1 MNYILAIDPSL
12 SNTGICLFDTIGNPI
27 KTMSIPTTSK
37 QSHGERL
44 KIIADVLLGL
54 RQQYPI
60 TLIVL
65 ESGFS
70 RHAVST
76 QVLYRVRGVIDY
88 LFYDIPEICY
98 APSSI
103 KKIICGNGRADK
115 IEVQEKIMKLYPDL
129 KFDNMD
135 QSDSVGI
142 GLSYFIEQ
150 GIIPC
155 RNSDA

>member
-1 MNYILAIDPSL
+1 MNMNYILAIDPSL
-12 SNTGICLFDTIGNPI
+12 SNTGLCLFDTIGNPI

-115 IEVQEKIMKLYPDL
+115 IEVQEKIKKMFPKMEFENND
-129 KFDNMD
+129 M
-135 QSDSVGI
+135 
-142 GLSYFIEQ
+142 
-150 GIIPC
+150 
-155 RNSDA
+155 SDACAIGSCYFLEKENHAR

>member
-142 GLSYFIEQ
+142 GLSYFVPQ
-150 GIIPC
+150 GIIPW